1 MGGKASVTIDG
12 EAVVCDD
19 AGVAVFEKLHSRAHD
34 SEAFLYREHGSSC
47 SDGNRAGRHR
57 AGRQGAETPR
67 QADPMVTAVGPSPA
81 GVAVDSLGGDRARG
95 YVGPFFTVKK
105 EAQTGEA
112 DQQYR
117 PGGG

>member
-34 SEAFLYREHGSSC
+34 SEAFLYREYGSSG
-47 SDGNRAGRHR
+47 SDGNR

-67 QADPMVTAVGPSPA
+67 QADRMVTAVGPSPA